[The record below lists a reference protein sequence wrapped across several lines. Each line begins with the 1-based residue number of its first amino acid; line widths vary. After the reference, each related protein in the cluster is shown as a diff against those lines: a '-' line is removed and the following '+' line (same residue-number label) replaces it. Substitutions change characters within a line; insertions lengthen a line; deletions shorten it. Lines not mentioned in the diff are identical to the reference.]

1 MWNAAAGNN
10 TRLHFGV
17 RRLATGLRLARRPH
31 DAAAAFGRSDE
42 CEVEPARGL
51 RFAAQP
57 DARTRTVQPRIGGAL
72 VNATRARRRR

>member
-42 CEVEPARGL
+42 CEVEPACGSL
-51 RFAAQP
+51 WLAMQP
-57 DARTRTVQPRIGGAL
+57 DARTRGTRIGAYW
-72 VNATRARRRR
+72 